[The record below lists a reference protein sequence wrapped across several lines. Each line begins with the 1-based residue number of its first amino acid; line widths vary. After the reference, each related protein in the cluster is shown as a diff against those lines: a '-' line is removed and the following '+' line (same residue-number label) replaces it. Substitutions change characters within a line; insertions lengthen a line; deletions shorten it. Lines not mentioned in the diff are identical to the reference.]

1 MPSITDSMTAST
13 LEMAV
18 SALWAAEAAT
28 ASFSHPLRSVDG
40 FWGGSE
46 GSDSRIFWLLLRS
59 RVDGMGI
66 SDAGGIDENALA
78 VV

>member
-18 SALWAAEAAT
+18 SALPAAEAAA
-28 ASFSHPLRSVDG
+28 ASFSNPLRTVHG
-40 FWGGSE
+40 FGGVSE
-46 GSDSRIFWLLLRS
+46 DSDSRISWLLRRS
-59 RVDGMGI
+59 GVDGMGI